1 MESSFVGNQEETF
14 TIYYEQYLFKYPTYP
29 KINCLEINR
38 VNFYVLLHC
47 KIWLSFCFQYALRSA
62 VEMAGLNPDEALVE
76 LQPREGE
83 LTLRTED
90 ILDAIDREGES
101 LAVAL
106 FSGVHYYTG
115 QKFDIKTIT
124 KAAQDK
130 GAYAGNIRQQFLS
143 LTLLIFNQKDLKI
156 ISSFLAVGHRS
167 WNHVCQPF
175 ELYWLNYCK

>member
-1 MESSFVGNQEETF
+1 
-14 TIYYEQYLFKYPTYP
+14 
-29 KINCLEINR
+29 
-38 VNFYVLLHC
+38 
-47 KIWLSFCFQYALRSA
+47 
-62 VEMAGLNPDEALVE
+62 MAGLNPDEALVE

-143 LTLLIFNQKDLKI
+143 STLLNLKI

-175 ELYWLNYCK
+175 VIYWLNYCK

>member
-1 MESSFVGNQEETF
+1 
-14 TIYYEQYLFKYPTYP
+14 
-29 KINCLEINR
+29 
-38 VNFYVLLHC
+38 
-47 KIWLSFCFQYALRSA
+47 
-62 VEMAGLNPDEALVE
+62 MAGLNPDEALVE

-130 GAYAGNIRQQFLS
+130 GAYAGNIRQHFLS

-175 ELYWLNYCK
+175 VIYWLNYCK